1 MSADAR
7 GRVPLAARRAGA
19 AVVAGALLTGCG
31 ISATDPVEAGDPAVI
46 GLPLAPENWSMVFL
60 RSPSGRLVPVFRA
73 RTWGELP
80 PKPPVLVAEAVE
92 ALFEGPTPEE
102 RATGLTSTPLRLP
115 PDRPVRVSV
124 DGEFALTVRL
134 PLALDALDGT
144 ALRQVVC
151 TAALAHERRG
161 WTQITLAGTDGT
173 MEATP
178 CDAAIDIVPSTVRP
192 SLAPPRPE
200 ELTPNEWTS

>member
-1 MSADAR
+1 MNIPVSVTA
-7 GRVPLAARRAGA
+7 GVRRAGA
-19 AVVAGALLTGCG
+19 AVLAGALLAGCG

-46 GLPLAPENWSMVFL
+46 DLTLSPENWMMLFL

-73 RTWGELP
+73 RTWSELP

-92 ALFEGPTPEE
+92 ALFDGPTPEE

-115 PDRPVRVSV
+115 PGRPVRVSV

-134 PLALDALDGT
+134 PLALASLDST

-151 TAALAHERRG
+151 TAALAHDRRG
-161 WTQITLAGTDGT
+161 WTQIVLAGTDGT
-173 MEATP
+173 MEGTP
-178 CDAAIDIVPSTVRP
+178 CDAAIDMVPSTVRP

-200 ELTPNEWTS
+200 EPTPNEWTS